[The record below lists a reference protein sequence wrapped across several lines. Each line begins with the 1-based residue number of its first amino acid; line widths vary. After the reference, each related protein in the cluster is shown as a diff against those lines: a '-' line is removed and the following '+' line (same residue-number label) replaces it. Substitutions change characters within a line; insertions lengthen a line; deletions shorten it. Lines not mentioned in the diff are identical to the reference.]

1 MLNLKQTGG
10 LTMENKFYPNLAK
23 PITINGVTFKNRIF
37 GAPMSNPEMDVESC
51 MRKEDIAFHEYRV
64 SGGLASTCIGLGV
77 VEAIGRTHTKEVVL
91 YDTKSLPSLKEYAK
105 AIHRQNAK
113 AVMELTHGGRYAN
126 ARGHAGAESGAIG
139 PNDEVNAQ
147 GVAIRQM
154 TDEDIE
160 RVADAFADAA
170 LLCKQAAIDMILI
183 HAGHGWLLHQFISSD
198 MNHRTDKWGGSLE
211 NRMRFTLLVLEKIRE
226 KVGPKYPIE
235 FRMSG
240 AEYSTTGY
248 GIEEGIEIAKM
259 VDDYVDIIHVSAG
272 VHENPD
278 VFVLTHPSMFV
289 KEGCNTYLAEAVK
302 KHVKSPVATLG
313 GLTDVDMMEE
323 LVASGK
329 VDIVE
334 IARQSICDP
343 QLPEKAFCGNKE
355 DIVRCC
361 RCFTCFYNYL
371 DNRTYSCAFN
381 PVVGNEFENKFTRP
395 ATSSKKVVIIGGG
408 PGGMQAALTA
418 KERGHDVSLYEKE
431 AHLGGQLLA
440 EQHIPFKHNM
450 YNYVKVMATRIE
462 KAGIDVH
469 LNTLLTGEEAAKL
482 NADVII
488 TAVGASQIIPPIEG
502 IENKKV
508 VSLDALHQSP
518 PQVGENVV
526 ILGGGL
532 VGSECGIYLDS
543 LGKKVTI
550 VEMNDTF
557 AADSYWMHKGAM
569 AIYLR
574 TSNIR
579 LQTSTCAKAVT
590 EEGLVCNGPDGE
602 ITIPADTI
610 LLAAGMRSNPSEEF
624 LNAAP
629 LVYNIGDSIK
639 PGRVA
644 DATSDAFYKALD
656 I

>member
-1 MLNLKQTGG
+1 
-10 LTMENKFYPNLAK
+10 MENKFYPNLAK

-37 GAPMSNPEMDVESC
+37 GAPMSNPEMDIEAC

-64 SGGLASTCIGLGV
+64 SGGVASTCIGLGV
-77 VEAIGRTHTKEVVL
+77 VEANGRTHTKEVVL
-91 YDTKSLPSLKEYAK
+91 YDAMSLPSLKEYAK
-105 AIHRQNAK
+105 AIHRKNAK

-126 ARGHAGAESGAIG
+126 ARGHANAESGAMG
-139 PNDEVNAQ
+139 PNNEVNSQ

-160 RVADAFADAA
+160 RTAEAFADAA
-170 LLCKQAAIDMILI
+170 LLCKKADIDMILI
-183 HAGHGWLLHQFISSD
+183 HAGHGWLIHQFISSD
-198 MNHRTDKWGGSLE
+198 MNKRTDKWGGSLE
-211 NRMRFTLLVLEKIRE
+211 NRMRFTILVLQKIRE

-240 AEYSTTGY
+240 AEYSETGY

-289 KEGCNTYLAEAVK
+289 KEGCNTHLAEEVK

-313 GLTDVDMMEE
+313 GLTDIDMMEE

-343 QLPEKAFCGNKE
+343 ALPEKAFAGKKD
-355 DIVRCC
+355 DIIRCC

-381 PVVGNEFENKFTRP
+381 PIVGNEFENKFARP
-395 ATSSKKVVIIGGG
+395 ATTPKKVLVIGGG

-418 KERGHDVSLYEKE
+418 HERGHEVSLYEK
-431 AHLGGQLLA
+431 APHLGGQLLS
-440 EQHIPFKHNM
+440 EQHIPFKANM
-450 YNYVKVMATRIE
+450 YNYVKVMASRIE
-462 KAGIDVH
+462 KAGIEVH
-469 LNTLLTGEEAAKL
+469 LNTALTGEEAAKL

-488 TAVGASQIIPPIEG
+488 TAVGASQVVPKIDG
-502 IENKKV
+502 IDNEKV
-508 VSLDALHQSP
+508 VTLDALHQNP
-518 PQVGENVV
+518 PKVGENVA

-532 VGSECGIYLDS
+532 VGTECGIYLDG

-557 AADSYWMHKGAM
+557 AVDSYWMHKGAM
-569 AIYLR
+569 DIY
-574 TSNIR
+574 IR
-579 LQTSTCAKAVT
+579 NSDMDIKASTKAKAVT
-590 EEGLVCNGPDGE
+590 DAGLVCDSPNGE
-602 ITIPADTI
+602 ITIACDTI
-610 LLAAGMRSNPSEEF
+610 LIAAGMKSNPSEEF
-624 LNAAP
+624 LGAAP
-629 LVYNIGDSIK
+629 LVYTIGDSIK

-644 DATSDAFYKALD
+644 DATSEGYYKALD